1 MIEKQARMPLKIE
14 FHADDYGLFP
24 AQSERILDCWEH
36 GVLNGVSVM
45 PNSPFLQTAM
55 ERLYAAKREMAVTV
69 HLNIIE
75 GKSLCSAGEVP
86 LLVDEKGVFRV
97 SFGGLLLH
105 SFLPGRKRYREQLKK
120 EILAQIQAVMQYLPE
135 GTPLRLD
142 GHAHY
147 HMVPVMFDALMDV
160 LKEEAWQISYIR
172 MPREHLSL
180 YLRRLGKLQD
190 ISPINFAKVI
200 ILNLLARRNDHKY
213 GFFLRNLEQRLFL
226 GVFLSGRMTLP
237 NVSAILPDAMELAKR
252 NHMDMELLSHPGGV
266 FEDADIEKLTSKDD
280 LHFLTCSFRNKEGIM
295 LKEIHKENLQ

>member
-1 MIEKQARMPLKIE
+1 MTRIKICGLRRPQDIE
-14 FHADDYGLFP
+14 
-24 AQSERILDCWEH
+24 
-36 GVLNGVSVM
+36 
-45 PNSPFLQTAM
+45 
-55 ERLYAAKREMAVTV
+55 AV
-69 HLNIIE
+69 NR
-75 GKSLCSAGEVP
+75 AGPDFAGFVVEVP
-86 LLVDEKGVFRV
+86 GSRRSV
-97 SFGGLLLH
+97 SREELRSLAGG
-105 SFLPGRKRYREQLKK
+105 LKK

-180 YLRRLGKLQD
+180 YLRHLGKLQD

-213 GFFLRNLEQRLFL
+213 SHFLRSLEQRLFL